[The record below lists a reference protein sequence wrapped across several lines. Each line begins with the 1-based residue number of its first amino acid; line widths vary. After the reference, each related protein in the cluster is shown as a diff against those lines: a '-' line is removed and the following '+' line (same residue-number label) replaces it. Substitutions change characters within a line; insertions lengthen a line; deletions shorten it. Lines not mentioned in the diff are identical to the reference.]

1 MLSYLKI
8 SNGNKIFQHLL
19 LENIKQEQ
27 EFLISLPN
35 NFELNWIKFMQFL
48 RIFKRSVFICIEI
61 SILILF
67 YIFNVLLQKYP
78 CSILNFISFCYKLVS
93 KNSSHVSR

>member
-19 LENIKQEQ
+19 LENIKQKQ

-35 NFELNWIKFMQFL
+35 NFEL
-48 RIFKRSVFICIEI
+48 S
-61 SILILF
+61 
-67 YIFNVLLQKYP
+67 
-78 CSILNFISFCYKLVS
+78 
-93 KNSSHVSR
+93 